1 MVIILEYSF
10 ITQGYK
16 VSSNNQTANDTENE
30 TGAVNKELLIL
41 GLMVIRYFYDSSIN
55 IGIYPGIYNKGITIT

>member
-16 VSSNNQTANDTENE
+16 VSTNNQTTNETENE

-55 IGIYPGIYNKGITIT
+55 IGNI

>member
-16 VSSNNQTANDTENE
+16 VSTNNQTTNETENE

>member
-1 MVIILEYSF
+1 MVIILKYSV

-16 VSSNNQTANDTENE
+16 VSTNNQTTNETENE

-55 IGIYPGIYNKGITIT
+55 IGI